1 MEYLKTYQSKYLAM
15 LNSLYKVEKDDFAKL
30 ELIEDC
36 HSLLMELNQLE
47 IDSRIDKRKIKK
59 KDLAAAIKDA
69 RDIDRF
75 YNEYIN

>member
-1 MEYLKTYQSKYLAM
+1 MEYLKTYQSKHLAM
-15 LNSLYKVEKDDFAKL
+15 LNSLYKVEKDDFAKF

-47 IDSRIDKRKIKK
+47 IDSQIDKRKIKK